1 MYLEEFSIHY
11 HHYEDIYK
19 STVHCDW
26 TLNIFHDFP

>member
-19 STVHCDW
+19 STVHCD
-26 TLNIFHDFP
+26 